1 MKLQLLPVQG
11 YRSPFQGLGPF
22 FAHIALP
29 TLTLSVIFIALIARM
44 TRASAIEVL
53 QENYV
58 RPASAKGQ
66 NESVLLISHVIANCA
81 DPCVTGLGIGS
92 TPLIGSAAVRDSRSE
107 EHTSYLWD

>member
-1 MKLQLLPVQG
+1 MKLHWLPVQG

-53 QENYV
+53 QEDYV
-58 RPASAKGQ
+58 RTASAKGQ
-66 NESVLLISHVIANCA
+66 NEHVILVRHVLAN
-81 DPCVTGLGIGS
+81 
-92 TPLIGSAAVRDSRSE
+92 RSE
-107 EHTSYLWD
+107 GSRGGKECVSTCGSRVWAVQ